1 LADLLDNQIVLIIDL
16 LGFTEST
23 SSENSVLQGHVLS
36 LLKHIASMRS
46 DFDLNATVKA
56 DWGSAHDITLAVS
69 TFSDHI
75 VISVPFD
82 RIRSTEGIDDFAPA
96 VALFTLGPLVA
107 TVATASLRLGFLIRG
122 GMSYGKLYHSGGVVF
137 GPALIDA
144 VSLES
149 KSAVYPRIV
158 LSKSAADLFSAV
170 KSGGQ
175 LARDYDGMT
184 YLNFYRDCL
193 SATILSGG
201 KPNPNWFPGICKL
214 VEKNLQELS
223 GSKRA
228 KWFYFARKLADA
240 SSAMSHDTRTK
251 LHIDPSKLPRL
262 E

>member
-1 LADLLDNQIVLIIDL
+1 LDNQIVLLIDL

-23 SSENSVLQGHVLS
+23 SNENSPLLEHVLS
-36 LLKHIASMRS
+36 LLKRIASMRS
-46 DFDLNATVKA
+46 DFDLSPTVKA
-56 DWGSAHDITLAVS
+56 DWGSVHDVALSVS

-75 VISVPFD
+75 VISVPVD
-82 RIRSTEGIDDFAPA
+82 RIKSAEGLGDFAPA
-96 VALFTLGPLVA
+96 LALLAVWPLVA

-122 GMSYGKLYHSGGVVF
+122 GMAYGKLYHSEGVVF

-158 LSKSAADLFSAV
+158 LSASAV
-170 KSGGQ
+170 DIFANVNSKGQ
-175 LARDYDGMT
+175 LARDHDGMT

-193 SATILSGG
+193 SATILNEG
-201 KPNPNWFPGICKL
+201 KPNPNWFSGVCKL
-214 VEKNLQELS
+214 VEKNLRELS
-223 GSKRA
+223 GTKRA

-240 SSAMSHDTRTK
+240 SSAMSHDTRIK
-251 LHIDPSKLPRL
+251 LHVDPPKLPQL